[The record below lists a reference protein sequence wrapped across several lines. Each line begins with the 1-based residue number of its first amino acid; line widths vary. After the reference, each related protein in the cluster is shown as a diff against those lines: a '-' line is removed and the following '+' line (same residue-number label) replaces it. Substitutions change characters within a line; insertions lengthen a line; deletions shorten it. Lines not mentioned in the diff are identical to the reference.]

1 MSKTRQSQRKKARL
15 AQERARALMP
25 KPGLDLSKLQSRVM
39 TFMETESDR
48 IIDER
53 LAKKFGAKDH
63 YEDWEVEE
71 AFEELHAENALPDL
85 SHLD

>member
-1 MSKTRQSQRKKARL
+1 
-15 AQERARALMP
+15 
-25 KPGLDLSKLQSRVM
+25 
-39 TFMETESDR
+39 METESDR

-85 SHLD
+85 SHFD

>member
-1 MSKTRQSQRKKARL
+1 MYDQRLSNRENHRQLEGVSAPP
-15 AQERARALMP
+15 AINIRAHRNKGNMP
-25 KPGLDLSKLQSRVM
+25 
-39 TFMETESDR
+39 FMETESDR

-85 SHLD
+85 SHFD